1 MRIYTFHKEFTN
13 DLESFVKYP
22 IQIPCLNEWNP
33 ERIASPERHLSLG
46 KGVDLT
52 IDAQIYTLEK
62 DNVAF
67 DTIASLLRIYL
78 DRSILRNLHGIDP
91 VKEQIWLFAY
101 KWFSAYYALLTEPDI
116 LKSEFYK
123 SHHDEFLSL
132 MGKMLHLRPSAR
144 ISFSSALQ
152 LWDPS
157 NPLLLRKEDEEEKDK
172 EKEHATPSVPA
183 ESLPLPLPLPS
194 RRLVLNAPLRVS
206 EHNKTRKNPRS

>member
-13 DLESFVKYP
+13 DLESFVKNP

-46 KGVDLT
+46 KLTDLT

-62 DNVAF
+62 DNIAF

-78 DRSILRNLHGIDP
+78 DRAILRNITSIDP

-101 KWFSAYYALLTEPDI
+101 KWFSVYYTLLTEPDI

-123 SHHDEFLSL
+123 SHHDDFLSL
-132 MGKMLHLRPSAR
+132 MGKMLHVRPSSR
-144 ISFSSALQ
+144 ISFQNALQ
-152 LWDPS
+152 AWDPS
-157 NPLLLRKEDEEEKDK
+157 NSILQKEKDEDEEQPTEPIAASCK
-172 EKEHATPSVPA
+172 TV
-183 ESLPLPLPLPS
+183 PLPS
-194 RRLVLNAPLRVS
+194 RRLVLNAPLRAE